1 MIRYIPNLDSPFWSR
16 KSIENFDSIDDLK
29 EFISDQRTRF
39 CHFIGQTDRFFHPHD
54 VQLTD
59 AAPDPSMRWSNYRC
73 VMIDGVVV
81 GYCGE

>member
-39 CHFIGQTDRFFHPHD
+39 CHFIGRTDRCFHPHD
-54 VQLTD
+54 VQL
-59 AAPDPSMRWSNYRC
+59 AKVPPDPFMRWNNYHG
-73 VMIDGVVV
+73 VIIDGITV
-81 GYCGE
+81 GFCGE

>member
-1 MIRYIPNLDSPFWSR
+1 MPNLDSPFWSR
-16 KSIENFDSIDDLK
+16 KSVQYFDSIDDLK

-39 CHFIGQTDRFFHPHD
+39 CHFIGQTDRFFYSHD

-59 AAPDPSMRWSNYRC
+59 ADPDPFMRWKNYRS
-73 VMIDGVVV
+73 VTIDGITV